1 MSRSLILALTLLCG
15 CGGPAVSLQPS
26 TVASVRTLAAAML
39 REAEP
44 GKTVQIVPTE
54 AEIRQVSAWRNP
66 WAATHAVTMDVMIDG
81 ERQERELFVA
91 DGHLVHISDPQT
103 KPAAQTNL

>member
-1 MSRSLILALTLLCG
+1 MSRSLLLSLALLCG

-26 TVASVRTLAAAML
+26 TVTSVRTLAAAML

-54 AEIRQVSAWRNP
+54 AQIRTVSAWRNP
-66 WAATHAVTMDVMIDG
+66 WAATHVVTMTVQIDG
-81 ERQERELFVA
+81 ERQERELYVA
-91 DGHLVHISDPQT
+91 DGYLVHIGE
-103 KPAAQTNL
+103 AQK